1 MIMKKILL
9 SALILSMVTLGF
21 SQKHANFPKE
31 KVNVAVQATV
41 QAPLTGAEI
50 IQMPVNPNVATPL
63 ASKDELI
70 AGTTKYDLQSNSL
83 LGNRVWLHEDGTAGA
98 VWTMGLEGAPGFSG
112 RGTGYNYFDG
122 SAWGPA
128 PDTRIE
134 DDRCGWPSYAAW
146 GENGEIVVSHLA
158 GQSIY
163 TDGGLMLNK
172 REEKGVG
179 DWTEIYIPG
188 SAGMGGTDIT
198 WPRVMTSGTN
208 HEYIHIIVPAASAY
222 ADQDL
227 PLLYIRSNDGGE
239 TWTDWTILEEINS
252 DYYNGFSADDYT
264 WAESRGDVI
273 AFTISSPWHDWII
286 MKSTD
291 NGENWEKIIPWEHPY
306 PFFDWNSTITTDTI
320 WAPDNSADIAI
331 DENGLIH
338 AVCGLTRVAH
348 TEVGTTYS
356 YWPWTDGIIYWDETM
371 EPFTNENQHYALKYD
386 NLTEDVNYIG
396 WVVDGELMEEL
407 LSYRE
412 LGMSTMPN
420 ITADNGQIVVVWSS
434 ITPGYHNGQF
444 NFRHIWTR
452 RSYDNGAP
460 NSWGELMDI
469 NTDIAHW
476 LDECIYPVLAG
487 SFDDADNAFFIYNT
501 DATPGTALDGDHDYQ
516 TNTEY
521 VLNYIP
527 VGIENNIS
535 FTDANVSQNYP
546 NPATGTS
553 VVNVTLPQS
562 ANLSIEVTNLMG
574 QVVYTA
580 DKGAV
585 NAGMHSF
592 TIDASNLGSG
602 VYFYTVKAGES
613 SVTKKMIVE

>member
-1 MIMKKILL
+1 
-9 SALILSMVTLGF
+9 
-21 SQKHANFPKE
+21 
-31 KVNVAVQATV
+31 
-41 QAPLTGAEI
+41 
-50 IQMPVNPNVATPL
+50 
-63 ASKDELI
+63 
-70 AGTTKYDLQSNSL
+70 
-83 LGNRVWLHEDGTAGA
+83 
-98 VWTMGLEGAPGFSG
+98 
-112 RGTGYNYFDG
+112 
-122 SAWGPA
+122 
-128 PDTRIE
+128 
-134 DDRCGWPSYAAW
+134 
-146 GENGEIVVSHLA
+146 
-158 GQSIY
+158 
-163 TDGGLMLNK
+163 
-172 REEKGVG
+172 
-179 DWTEIYIPG
+179 
-188 SAGMGGTDIT
+188 
-198 WPRVMTSGTN
+198 
-208 HEYIHIIVPAASAY
+208 
-222 ADQDL
+222 
-227 PLLYIRSNDGGE
+227 
-239 TWTDWTILEEINS
+239 
-252 DYYNGFSADDYT
+252 
-264 WAESRGDVI
+264 
-273 AFTISSPWHDWII
+273 
-286 MKSTD
+286 
-291 NGENWEKIIPWEHPY
+291 
-306 PFFDWNSTITTDTI
+306 
-320 WAPDNSADIAI
+320 
-331 DENGLIH
+331 
-338 AVCGLTRVAH
+338 
-348 TEVGTTYS
+348 
-356 YWPWTDGIIYWDETM
+356 M

-420 ITADNGQIVVVWSS
+420 ITADNGQVVVVWSS
-434 ITPGYHNGQF
+434 ITPGYDNGQF

-460 NSWGELMDI
+460 YSWGDLMDI
-469 NTDIAHW
+469 DTDIAHW

-487 SFDDADNAFFIYNT
+487 SFDDADNAFFIYNA